1 MSHLLNQLIYH
12 GQTWYI
18 VELGWFKLLIDFD
31 DFDLVLRS
39 HGCKDCQILSEIAFQ
54 HAVSSLVIV
63 T

>member
-1 MSHLLNQLIYH
+1 MYH

-18 VELGWFKLLIDFD
+18 VELGWFKLLIDFG

-39 HGCKDCQILSEIAFQ
+39 HGCKDCQILSDIAFQ